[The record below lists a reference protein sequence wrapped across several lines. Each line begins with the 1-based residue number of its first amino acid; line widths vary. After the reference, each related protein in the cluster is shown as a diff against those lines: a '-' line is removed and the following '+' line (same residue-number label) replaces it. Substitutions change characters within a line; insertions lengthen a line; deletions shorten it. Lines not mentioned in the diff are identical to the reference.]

1 MSPNRHGLRATRWVA
16 ASGRGSLPQ
25 SPPSLPERAFTVG
38 RAGDT
43 SPIAPKASGVYTAYF
58 PYPVKLFV
66 KSMLTGPKGYD
77 PRFSFGR
84 HSTGGIAS
92 TAVVRLSRTYA
103 PHIRILQTQM
113 ITAPGSPH
121 AAQAIPAFLT
131 HRAFSVK
138 RFASKPYDLA
148 FRAKSAVFRLVWAGR
163 LYPRLAF
170 CLFQRQN
177 ALKRAGEGLGG
188 AGGRGTPPARGGG
201 SPFPLRKP
209 YPVAASISHSGR
221 SRRWGR

>member
-1 MSPNRHGLRATRWVA
+1 MPVRLLCRLTGTACGPPV
-16 ASGRGSLPQ
+16 GSLPAGGVP
-25 SPPSLPERAFTVG
+25 SPKPPSLPERAFTVG

-43 SPIAPKASGVYTAYF
+43 RPFAPKGKRSVYG
-58 PYPVKLFV
+58 LFALSREIV
-66 KSMLTGPKGYD
+66 CKIHVNGPNGYD
-77 PRFSFGR
+77 PRFPFGR
-84 HSTGGIAS
+84 RSTGGIAS
-92 TAVVRLSRTYA
+92 TVVVRLPRTYA
-103 PHIRILQTQM
+103 PHIGILQTRM

-121 AAQAIPAFLT
+121 AAQAMPAFLT

-138 RFASKPYDLA
+138 RFASKPNDLSS
-148 FRAKSAVFRLVWAGR
+148 RAKSAVFRLVRAGR

-201 SPFPLRKP
+201 PPSPCGNHIL
-209 YPVAASISHSGR
+209 
-221 SRRWGR
+221 